1 MFWVAPATGLIARG
15 RIGEFVPA
23 GAPLFQGEHR
33 AKLAIELEYK
43 QPHGEYVKMKL
54 SEEYYDFG
62 VEANIEAPPAKSV
75 IDVTPRLKDRGQA
88 PRRRLS

>member
-1 MFWVAPATGLIARG
+1 MRKFLRLMGIKTYPVDIWVDRDGLVR
-15 RIGEFVPA
+15 R
-23 GAPLFQGEHR
+23 
-33 AKLAIELEYK
+33 LAIELEYK
-43 QPHGEYVKMKL
+43 QPRGEYVKMKV